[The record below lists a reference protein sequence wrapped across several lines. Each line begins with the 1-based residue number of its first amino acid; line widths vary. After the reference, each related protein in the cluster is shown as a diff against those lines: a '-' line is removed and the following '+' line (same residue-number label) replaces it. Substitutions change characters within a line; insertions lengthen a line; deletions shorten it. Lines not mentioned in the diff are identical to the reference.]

1 MSLAAP
7 SIRPAL
13 LMAGAGFCLLAVGD
27 AVVKTIAGA
36 WPATAVAAL
45 RYTFGTIGLA
55 AIVLWRQGRAGFVM
69 PLPWAQVG
77 RGFAVATATV
87 TFFAGV
93 HLMPLAD
100 TTSIVFTSPMWT
112 ALISAVFLR
121 ERIQG
126 ATWAAIML
134 AFAGVLVVLRPNL
147 ANLGAA
153 ALLPLVA
160 ALGMAVLMVLNRRVA
175 GLAPVFTMQ
184 FLVAALGTPFLIAA
198 AFAADRAGVPGYRV
212 GWPDPSV
219 VLRCLAV
226 AFTATAGHW
235 CIFRATEIASAARI
249 APMTYSQIVI
259 ALGAGWLVF
268 GDRPDLVALAGTTLI
283 IAGGLVLWWNDRVGV
298 GPATPE

>member
-1 MSLAAP
+1 MTP
-7 SIRPAL
+7 VRQSIRPAL
-13 LMAGAGFCLLAVGD
+13 VLAGAGFCLLAVGD
-27 AVVKTIAGA
+27 AVVKTMTGQ

-55 AIVLWRQGRAGFVM
+55 ALLAVREGRAGFRM

-77 RGFAVATATV
+77 RGLAVATATV
-87 TFFAGV
+87 CFFAGV

-112 ALISAVFLR
+112 AIISALFLK
-121 ERIQG
+121 ERIEG
-126 ATWAAIML
+126 ATWAAIAL

-147 ANLGAA
+147 ADVGLA

-175 GLAPVFTMQ
+175 GLGSVFTMQ
-184 FLVAALGTPFLIAA
+184 FLVAAIGTPFLVLAA
-198 AFAADRAGVPGYRV
+198 WAAHEAGVPGYAV
-212 GWPDPSV
+212 GWPAWTV
-219 VLRCLAV
+219 VARCLLV

-249 APMTYSQIVI
+249 APMTYSQIVV
-259 ALGAGWLVF
+259 ALGAGWLLF
-268 GDRPDLVALAGTTLI
+268 GDRPDLVALGGTALI
-283 IAGGLVLWWNDRVGV
+283 ICGGLVLWWNDRVKTA
-298 GPATPE
+298 PPNP